1 MVNLDD
7 YKHFLVIISANKQ
20 YFKYLMYTD
29 SVASAPTH
37 FQPHDEDFRSLEWAF
52 LKGFSP
58 CEQRNL
64 LKQGVLLN
72 FKNEMEANIRR

>member
-7 YKHFLVIISANKQ
+7 YKHFLEIISANKQ
-20 YFKYLMYTD
+20 YFKYLMCTC

-37 FQPHDEDFRSLEWAF
+37 VQPHDEDFRSLQWAF
-52 LKGFSP
+52 LKGFGH

-64 LKQGVLLN
+64 LKQGVILN
-72 FKNEMEANIRR
+72 FKNEIETNIRR